1 MFDVCTIFK
10 ELQKKFQK
18 SQLIILDVMT
28 ARETALRE
36 LHLMEEG
43 PIAGGMEEKHVIKGV
58 EDDISRNSRSHLA
71 IRSEILLS
79 AINFLG
85 QRLEIENDGTIAIL
99 TKILK
104 ASSTKEII
112 DVSRQFVCD
121 IFGDSKLREF
131 TSDAC
136 KSFGE
141 IERIKNI
148 DSDQSHDSGT
158 ALSLRLR
165 KMIQVSQGLFKKLL
179 ASFFAVTPHS
189 MGTERVVSH
198 YNRVKTEDR
207 TSLRLETINN
217 ILHISLNG
225 KGTVFFDP
233 REAVA
238 EFLKRK
244 ERRQS
249 KPDTELFKCREYMKK
264 FFRDSSGCL

>member
-18 SQLIILDVMT
+18 SQLIILEVMT

-36 LHLMEEG
+36 LRLMEEG
-43 PIAGGMEEKHVIKGV
+43 PIAGGMEEKHMMDDV
-58 EDDISRNSRSHLA
+58 EDDISRHSRSHLA

-85 QRLEIENDGTIAIL
+85 QRLEIENNGTTAIL
-99 TKILK
+99 TKILE
-104 ASSTKEII
+104 ASSSKAII

-121 IFGDSKLREF
+121 IFGESKLREF
-131 TSDAC
+131 TSDVC

-148 DSDQSHDSGT
+148 DSNDSGT

-165 KMIQVSQGLFKKLL
+165 KMIQASQGLFKKLL

-198 YNRVKTEDR
+198 YNRVKTDDR
-207 TSLRLETINN
+207 TSLKLETINN

-225 KGTVFFDP
+225 KGTVYFDP
-233 REAVA
+233 RETVA

-249 KPDTELFKCREYMKK
+249 KPDTEV
-264 FFRDSSGCL
+264 

>member
-1 MFDVCTIFK
+1 
-10 ELQKKFQK
+10 
-18 SQLIILDVMT
+18 MT

-36 LHLMEEG
+36 LNLMREG
-43 PIAGGMEEKHVIKGV
+43 PITGGMEEKHMIKDGQ
-58 EDDISRNSRSHLA
+58 DDTLRHSRSNSA
-71 IRSEILLS
+71 IIRSEILLS

-85 QRLEIENDGTIAIL
+85 QRLEIENDGTVANLTTIL
-99 TKILK
+99 N
-104 ASSTKEII
+104 ASSPKEII
-112 DVSRQFVCD
+112 DASRQFVCD
-121 IFGDSKLREF
+121 IFGDSQLREF
-131 TSDAC
+131 TSDIC
-136 KSFGE
+136 KSFGD

-148 DSDQSHDSGT
+148 DSENTDSGT
-158 ALSLRLR
+158 VLALRLR

-198 YNRVKTEDR
+198 YNR
-207 TSLRLETINN
+207 TSLKLETINN

-244 ERRQS
+244 ERGQS
-249 KPDTELFKCREYMKK
+249 KPDT
-264 FFRDSSGCL
+264 